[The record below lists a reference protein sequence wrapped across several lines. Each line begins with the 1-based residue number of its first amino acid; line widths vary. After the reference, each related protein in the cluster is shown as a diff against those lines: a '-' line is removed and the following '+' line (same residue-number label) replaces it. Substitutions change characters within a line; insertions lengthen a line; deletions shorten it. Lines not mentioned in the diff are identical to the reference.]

1 MLCGFWQF
9 LALKF
14 NNTYNK
20 GQKKKKKE
28 GYQLKKKKVYEFS
41 ILNYLSN
48 LAKIGTCLLQKR
60 SLFYLEFINL
70 ASPLCRAAT
79 QGHWY
84 FQFSWSGK
92 PVKWMESRKKKSN
105 SNTGLTYWVIENMTM
120 VLVKS
125 IWNKCQ
131 LTFTVTID
139 YCTYF
144 KHVQDEVQQS

>member
-20 GQKKKKKE
+20 GQKKKKE
-28 GYQLKKKKVYEFS
+28 DYQLKKKKVYEFS

-60 SLFYLEFINL
+60 SLFFLEFINL

-84 FQFSWSGK
+84 FQFS
-92 PVKWMESRKKKSN
+92 
-105 SNTGLTYWVIENMTM
+105 
-120 VLVKS
+120 
-125 IWNKCQ
+125 
-131 LTFTVTID
+131 
-139 YCTYF
+139 
-144 KHVQDEVQQS
+144 

>member
-20 GQKKKKKE
+20 GQKKKKE
-28 GYQLKKKKVYEFS
+28 DYQLKKKKVYEFS

-84 FQFSWSGK
+84 FQFS
-92 PVKWMESRKKKSN
+92 
-105 SNTGLTYWVIENMTM
+105 
-120 VLVKS
+120 
-125 IWNKCQ
+125 
-131 LTFTVTID
+131 
-139 YCTYF
+139 
-144 KHVQDEVQQS
+144 